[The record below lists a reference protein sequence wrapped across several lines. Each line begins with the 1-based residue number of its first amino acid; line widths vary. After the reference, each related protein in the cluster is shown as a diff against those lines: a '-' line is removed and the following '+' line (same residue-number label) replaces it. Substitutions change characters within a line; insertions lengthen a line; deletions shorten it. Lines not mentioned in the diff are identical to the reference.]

1 MFECILQENIS
12 ELSIFGLF
20 FLLFTAMSDWQDGCH
35 FNLIV
40 HQAGVWH
47 SVDSDLHTF
56 NMIFKFTVDVH
67 CGRAGSLF
75 LVKKPVKPQ
84 DQNVRDL
91 ILLPYH
97 FSNP

>member
-1 MFECILQENIS
+1 
-12 ELSIFGLF
+12 
-20 FLLFTAMSDWQDGCH
+20 MSDWQDGCQ

-47 SVDSDLHTF
+47 SVHSDLHTF
-56 NMIFKFTVDVH
+56 NMNFKFTMDFH
-67 CGRAGSLF
+67 YGRASFLF

-91 ILLPYH
+91 ICCHIVLVIH
-97 FSNP
+97 SG